1 MGITRWQPLYR
12 KCFFVTESIMPT
24 FPRLFCCYDIYLQAA
39 QKKQST
45 IAELIRRLKCASRH
59 VCFVSPW
66 WAITSDTVSRWIKYV
81 MFWVC
86 LILIITFVLFWCP
99 LFVFHV
105 ICLLVMCNVLSCK
118 LTSYVEHFQTCMYW
132 KNQFIV
138 NCWRTVLSWFVYSLN
153 LIQKGWSW
161 RERQRQ

>member
-12 KCFFVTESIMPT
+12 KCFFVTESIMLT

-45 IAELIRRLKCASRH
+45 IAELIKRLKCASRH

-132 KNQFIV
+132 KK
-138 NCWRTVLSWFVYSLN
+138 TVYCQLLTHSSL
-153 LIQKGWSW
+153 LVCL
-161 RERQRQ
+161 